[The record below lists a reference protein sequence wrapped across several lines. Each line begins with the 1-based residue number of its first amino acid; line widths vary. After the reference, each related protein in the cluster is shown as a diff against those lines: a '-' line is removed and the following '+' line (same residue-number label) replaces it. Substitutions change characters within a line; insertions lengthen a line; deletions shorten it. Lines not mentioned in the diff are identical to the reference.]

1 MNMEQRREMW
11 PIVFQYRILSVL
23 MYAKYHMRKDIPTT
37 NLIDYNNFDM
47 LNELRDTGA
56 IRIVRQDNIGTWY
69 NITPKGEELYGE
81 YSSLIADVAPKYLLR
96 SKEDISRYIEKLKY
110 TAKYASRI
118 KTRKEIEGNGE

>member
-1 MNMEQRREMW
+1 MNIEQRRNLW

-47 LNELRDTGA
+47 LNELRDIGA
-56 IRIVRQDNIGTWY
+56 IRIVRQDNMGTWY

-81 YSSLIADVAPKYLLR
+81 YSSLIADVAPKYLMR
-96 SKEDISRYIEKLKY
+96 SKEDILEYVRKLKWIAKR
-110 TAKYASRI
+110 TAQI
-118 KTRKEIEGNGE
+118 KNMRELKE

>member
-11 PIVFQYRILSVL
+11 SIVYQYRILSVL
-23 MYAKYHMRKDIPTT
+23 MYAKYHMRKDMPTT

-47 LNELRDTGA
+47 LNELRDIGA
-56 IRIVRQDNIGTWY
+56 IRIVRQDNMGTWY

-96 SKEDISRYIEKLKY
+96 SKEDILEYVKKTKCIAKRTAQIKNMRELK
-110 TAKYASRI
+110 
-118 KTRKEIEGNGE
+118 E

>member
-1 MNMEQRREMW
+1 MNMEQRRELW

-23 MYAKYHMRKDIPTT
+23 IYAKYHMRKDIPTT

-47 LNELRDTGA
+47 LNELRDIGA
-56 IRIVRQDNIGTWY
+56 IRIVRQDNKGTWY
-69 NITPKGEELYGE
+69 NITPKGEKLYE
-81 YSSLIADVAPKYLLR
+81 DYSSVIADNSPKNLMR

-118 KTRKEIEGNGE
+118 KTRKELKE

>member
-1 MNMEQRREMW
+1 MNMEQRRELW
-11 PIVFQYRILSVL
+11 LIVYQYRILSVL

-56 IRIVRQDNIGTWY
+56 IRIVKQDNMGTWY
-69 NITPKGEELYGE
+69 NITPKGEKLYEE

-96 SKEDISRYIEKLKY
+96 SKEDILEYVKKLKRIAKC
-110 TAKYASRI
+110 TAQI
-118 KTRKEIEGNGE
+118 KNMRELKE